1 MKIPLFLIPAILV
14 CLLPGCL
21 PMYYGNSVSPG
32 EVVAGKSRKEL
43 AGSIGRPVRT
53 EEFSPP
59 VRLAQVEEFRRNP
72 DPVTSRVRIR
82 WRDEYLCRGNIRRE
96 TGGSGTLS
104 ERELICI
111 NTLGMSELVAAPV
124 IAGRDIVGTVQTH
137 NLQVWS
143 DVNGKAVFYTFDG
156 D

>member
-1 MKIPLFLIPAILV
+1 M
-14 CLLPGCL
+14 
-21 PMYYGNSVSPG
+21 
-32 EVVAGKSRKEL
+32 
-43 AGSIGRPVRT
+43 
-53 EEFSPP
+53 
-59 VRLAQVEEFRRNP
+59 
-72 DPVTSRVRIR
+72 RIR

-96 TGGSGTLS
+96 TGGAGTLS
-104 ERELICI
+104 ERELIYI

-124 IAGRDIVGTVQTH
+124 IAGRDVAGTLQTH

>member
-1 MKIPLFLIPAILV
+1 MFPVALVFLFS
-14 CLLPGCL
+14 GCL
-21 PMYYGNSVSPG
+21 PMYYGTSVSPG

-43 AGSIGRPVRT
+43 AGAIGQPLRT

-59 VRLAQVEEFRRNP
+59 VRLAQVTEFRRNP

-82 WRDEYLCRGNIRRE
+82 WRDEYLCQGNIRRE

-104 ERELICI
+104 ERDMIYI
-111 NTLGMSELVAAPV
+111 NTLGMSEVVAAPV
-124 IAGRDIVGTVQTH
+124 IAGRDFVGTFQTH
-137 NLQVWS
+137 KLLVWS
-143 DVNGKAVFYTFDG
+143 DVNGRAVFYTFDG